1 MIGGWPLF
9 SWIGPEQSGVG
20 CVVWLRQRGA
30 NIGVRELNRK
40 LSRTVLVLVAGVGLA
55 LTASAAGTSASGAK
69 AISPHGLVVALAF
82 DGSRA
87 AFANGAAVVVWD
99 VRTGKQT
106 KMGGI
111 GDAHLD
117 GLAIAGSRV
126 SWLTGSGGNEEAD
139 QYLYTSSLPRP
150 KQRQVAQE
158 VRMGG
163 QCGAGRG
170 GRLPACAGT
179 WLGGVVGSGN
189 RILVNRWTT
198 NRAGAITKGGLY
210 ALKGKTFKPVATGPR
225 TAEAVTADSA
235 HVAVLQWRWLRPEKT
250 IHVYSSTGTPL
261 WSVTP
266 RSWPPLGIAVS
277 GRNLVVLE
285 PNGTLALY
293 DARTGSLRK
302 TFHLH
307 ATEPPK
313 QERSY
318 TNPRGLQALSVHDN
332 IAVPSKPVRL
342 KRGIPSESAIHALNL
357 STGKDRTIG
366 LSPGQIPFSRINSVG
381 LVYITQGNGGA
392 KVVFVPFKQV
402 AAAVS

>member
-1 MIGGWPLF
+1 LLVKRDRLI
-9 SWIGPEQSGVG
+9 EV
-20 CVVWLRQRGA
+20 RGMK
-30 NIGVRELNRK
+30 EK
-40 LSRTVLVLVAGVGLA
+40 LLSIALAAAGVSALA
-55 LTASAAGTSASGAK
+55 LVASAAGTPASGVK
-69 AISPHGLVVALAF
+69 AIRPHGLVVALAL
-82 DGSRA
+82 DGSRV
-87 AFANGAAVVVWD
+87 AFANGSAVVVWNL
-99 VRTGKQT
+99 RTGKQT
-106 KMGGI
+106 KVGRT
-111 GDAHLD
+111 GDAHLG

-126 SWLTGSGGNEEAD
+126 AWLTRSGGNEEAD
-139 QYLYTSSLPRP
+139 DYLYTSSLLRP
-150 KQRQVAQE
+150 KQRQVAEE
-158 VRMGG
+158 VRSGS
-163 QCGAGRG
+163 QCGAGRSG
-170 GRLPACAGT
+170 YQPACAGT

-210 ALKGKTFKPVATGPR
+210 ALKGKTFRPVAAGPR

-235 HVAVLQWRWLRPEKT
+235 RVAVLQWRWLRPEKT

-266 RSWPPLGIAVS
+266 TSWPPLGIAVS

-307 ATEPPK
+307 AKEPPK

-318 TNPRGLQALSVHDN
+318 TNPRWLQALSVQGN
-332 IAVPSKPVRL
+332 IAVYSKPVRL
-342 KRGIPSESAIHALNL
+342 NKRGIPSESAIHALNL
-357 STGKDRTIG
+357 SSGKDRTIG
-366 LSPGQIPFSRINSVG
+366 RSPGQIPFSRIDSVG
-381 LVYITQGNGGA
+381 LVYITQGNGGD

-402 AAAVS
+402 TAAVS